1 MVKSFV
7 VPVDLAEF
15 FFTKSKMRNKHATSE
30 VLRDKVN
37 QRKTLNSKFIFGY

>member
-7 VPVDLAEF
+7 VPVDLAEI
-15 FFTKSKMRNKHATSE
+15 FTKSKMRNKHATLE

-37 QRKTLNSKFIFGY
+37 QRKTMNSQFIFGY